1 MSDIGIKVKLFGL
14 GGAGMH
20 IVNAFDQKSGGLM
33 ECHLLD
39 TDAKALASMQ
49 TVDSHIIGKEVCRGL
64 GCGGDVELAKR
75 AIDLH
80 REAIISWLEDADVII
95 LVAGLGGGAGSAF
108 SLLVAE
114 LAEKT
119 KAITLGFFVLP
130 FSFEGARFSKGE
142 SFISELRPSLHG
154 IFSIPN
160 DILLQEGDSD
170 QTALNGFEMGNRW
183 ILNSLSSLS
192 NVLFKK
198 GIIDQDLGSLKQLFQ
213 ARGGKSLFAVTS
225 DTDIFD
231 LENDTIESHIESFLL
246 NPLLHRED
254 SPKDLDGL
262 MIVIQGNQ
270 SLELSIIHKVA
281 SLIAENFNFK
291 KDILISAYIDD
302 SLINSLKISVFGKAE
317 IDQIVNPKDLK
328 DDLFSDDESRS
339 EKILD
344 KKKSPNL
351 LKVHRSK
358 LGKKREK
365 ELDDQKEF
373 AFIDKEEDRGYFVDS
388 ISTLY
393 KGINLDRPTYLR
405 KGIKV
410 KFK

>member
-1 MSDIGIKVKLFGL
+1 
-14 GGAGMH
+14 
-20 IVNAFDQKSGGLM
+20 
-33 ECHLLD
+33 
-39 TDAKALASMQ
+39 
-49 TVDSHIIGKEVCRGL
+49 
-64 GCGGDVELAKR
+64 
-75 AIDLH
+75 
-80 REAIISWLEDADVII
+80 
-95 LVAGLGGGAGSAF
+95 
-108 SLLVAE
+108 
-114 LAEKT
+114 
-119 KAITLGFFVLP
+119 
-130 FSFEGARFSKGE
+130 
-142 SFISELRPSLHG
+142 
-154 IFSIPN
+154 
-160 DILLQEGDSD
+160 
-170 QTALNGFEMGNRW
+170 
-183 ILNSLSSLS
+183 
-192 NVLFKK
+192 
-198 GIIDQDLGSLKQLFQ
+198 
-213 ARGGKSLFAVTS
+213 
-225 DTDIFD
+225 
-231 LENDTIESHIESFLL
+231 DTIESHIESFLL

-365 ELDDQKEF
+365 EVDDQKEF

-388 ISTLY
+388 SITLY

>member
-1 MSDIGIKVKLFGL
+1 MINVGIKVKLLGL

-20 IVNAFDQKSGGLM
+20 IVNAFDLKSSGLV

-39 TDAKALASMQ
+39 TDAKALATMQ
-49 TVDSHIIGKEVCRGL
+49 VANSHLIGKELCRGL
-64 GCGGDVELAKR
+64 GCGGDVDLAKK
-75 AIDLH
+75 AIHLH
-80 REAIISWLEDADVII
+80 REAISSWIEDADVII
-95 LVAGLGGGAGSAF
+95 LVAGLGGGVGSAF

-119 KAITLGFFVLP
+119 QAITLGFFVLP

-142 SFISELRPSLHG
+142 NFISELRPSLHG

-160 DILLQEGDSD
+160 DLLLQEGDAD

-183 ILNSLSSLS
+183 ILNSLTALS

-213 ARGGKSLFAVTS
+213 ARGGKSLLAVTS
-225 DTDIFD
+225 DADIFD
-231 LENDTIESHIESFLL
+231 LGNDAIESHIESFLL

-254 SPKDLDGL
+254 SPKDLDSL

-291 KDILISAYIDD
+291 KDILISAHIDD
-302 SLINSLKISVFGKAE
+302 SLISSLKISIFGKAE
-317 IDQIVNPKDLK
+317 IDQIIDSKALK
-328 DDLFSDDESRS
+328 DDLFSAGESGSGAIS
-339 EKILD
+339 E
-344 KKKSPNL
+344 KKKSPNP

-358 LGKKREK
+358 LGKKKEK
-365 ELDDQKEF
+365 EVNDQKEF
-373 AFIDKEEDRGYFVDS
+373 AFIDKEEGRGYFVDS
-388 ISTLY
+388 STKLF
-393 KGINLDRPTYLR
+393 KGINLDQPTYLR